1 MKHNNHTF
9 IDSTTYEIIPDNKII
24 EVDDEIAE
32 TISVL
37 NKKGYKTE
45 YCCGGHINKYEYYSM
60 ICDKCFMDE
69 EKLKKDFI
77 EYHIYDV
84 SNERFKIIYPKAITS
99 IYVKF
104 DKDYN
109 FKKLPDGFKKSPVW
123 DDKISDWSKECFDT
137 IEHEIPYYENK
148 VVRKVKEVHNEI
160 IKYNKLLLEWANN
173 LPDINER
180 ND

>member
-9 IDSTTYEIIPDNKII
+9 IDSKTYEIIPDSRII

-37 NKKGYKTE
+37 NKKGYRTE

-60 ICDKCFMDE
+60 ICDKSFMDE

-77 EYHIYDV
+77 EYYISDI
-84 SNERFKIIYPKAITS
+84 SNERFRIVYPKPLSS
-99 IYVKF
+99 IYIKFIKDYKFENLPLGFEKVSAFDKEKF
-104 DKDYN
+104 D
-109 FKKLPDGFKKSPVW
+109 
-123 DDKISDWSKECFDT
+123 I
-137 IEHEIPYYENK
+137 IEHIINYYQNS
-148 VVRKVKEVHNEI
+148 VVRDNKDVYNEI

>member
-9 IDSTTYEIIPDNKII
+9 IDSKTYEIIPDSRII

-37 NKKGYKTE
+37 NKKGYRTE

-60 ICDKCFMDE
+60 ICDKSFMDE

-77 EYHIYDV
+77 EYYISDI
-84 SNERFKIIYPKAITS
+84 SNERFRIVYPKPLSS
-99 IYVKF
+99 IYIKFIKDYKFENLPLGFEKVSTFDKEKF
-104 DKDYN
+104 D
-109 FKKLPDGFKKSPVW
+109 
-123 DDKISDWSKECFDT
+123 I
-137 IEHEIPYYENK
+137 IEHIINYYQNS
-148 VVRKVKEVHNEI
+148 VVRDNKDVYNEI